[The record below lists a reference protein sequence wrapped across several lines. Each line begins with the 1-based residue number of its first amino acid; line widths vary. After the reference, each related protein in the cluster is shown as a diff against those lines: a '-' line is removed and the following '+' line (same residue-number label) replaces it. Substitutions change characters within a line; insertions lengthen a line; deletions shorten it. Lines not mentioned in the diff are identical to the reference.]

1 MEGSE
6 RRVAVVGGDDRAA
19 GLRETVQETD
29 GNLVDPAEAGEE
41 DETGTSVDVDAVIAV
56 GDDAI
61 RESLIDG
68 SNAPVIPVGRRRLAL
83 DLDDA
88 TRHVRRILDAPAT
101 RGDGDGDDVG
111 PFDRDSSYPLNGD
124 SSGPLDGGI
133 RRVTHPILAVDT
145 GTGPVRRAA
154 FDVALVTEEPARISE
169 FAVGFPN
176 GHDESFRADG
186 VVAATALGSDGYA
199 NAAGGPLVEPGG
211 GFAVVPI
218 APFSTR
224 TDAWVAGERTTI
236 SIEREDEPVALVI
249 DGTKAEIVD
258 PYRPFKIETVDR
270 TEVIVRAATAASRT
284 PGYERDDRK
293 HSNKS

>member
-19 GLRETVQETD
+19 GLREAVQEAD
-29 GNLVDPAEAGEE
+29 GKLVDPAKADEE
-41 DETGTSVDVDAVIAV
+41 DETGTSVGVDAVIAV

-61 RESLIDG
+61 RESLIDA

-88 TRHVRRILDAPAT
+88 TRHVRRIFDAPAT
-101 RGDGDGDDVG
+101 RGDGVGPLDGDSGD
-111 PFDRDSSYPLNGD
+111 PLDDDN
-124 SSGPLDGGI
+124 SGPLDGGI

-145 GTGPVRRAA
+145 GTGPIRRAA

-186 VVAATALGSDGYA
+186 VVAATPLGSDGYA

-211 GFAVVPI
+211 GLAVVPV

-224 TDAWVAGERTTI
+224 TDVWIAGERATV
-236 SIEREDEPVALVI
+236 SIEREGEPVALVV

-258 PYRPFKIETVDR
+258 PYRPIEIETVDR
-270 TEVIVRAATAASRT
+270 AEIVVRAATAASRT